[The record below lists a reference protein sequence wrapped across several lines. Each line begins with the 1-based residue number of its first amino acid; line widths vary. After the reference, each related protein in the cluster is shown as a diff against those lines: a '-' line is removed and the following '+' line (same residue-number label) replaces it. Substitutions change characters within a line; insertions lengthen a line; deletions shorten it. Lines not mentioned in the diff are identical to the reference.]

1 MTERLAAIRAYYDAG
16 HTRTLEA
23 RRAALAALRRTIVAH
38 TDELFEALHTDLG
51 KSSRESYMSE
61 VGVALAEIDHLS
73 RHLRRLMRPRRV
85 RGSLTTFPSRCRVVA
100 EPLGVVLIISPW
112 NYPVN
117 LTFAPLAGAIA
128 AGNCVVIKPSQT
140 SAATREVM
148 AKIVAEAFDPLH
160 VAMMCLD
167 HEQTDR
173 LLDEK
178 FDHILFT
185 GSARVGRDVMSK
197 AARHL
202 TPVTLELGG
211 KSPCIVS
218 ADADLR
224 VAARRVAWGKTFNA
238 GQTCIAPDHVWVER
252 KVADKFVEELT
263 RALDTLYGVPAME
276 SAQYP
281 HIITRRALDRLV
293 GYTDGRS
300 GRVVYGG
307 KVDNERLRLAP
318 TVLREVPIDSPVMQD
333 EIFGPVIPVLE
344 YDRVE
349 EVIEYVNKNPKPL
362 ALYYFG
368 RKRDGRSVVARTT
381 SGGAC
386 INDVVMHFAALNAPF
401 GGVGESGM
409 GKYHGEDSFLTFSNR
424 RTVLSAGRRI
434 DLPMRYPP
442 FPPLGVLKKFM

>member
-1 MTERLAAIRAYYDAG
+1 MREVLATIRAYYDAG
-16 HTRTLEA
+16 HTRSLEA
-23 RRAALAALRRTIVAH
+23 RRTALDALRRSIVAH
-38 TDELFEALHTDLG
+38 TDDLFEALHTDLG
-51 KSSRESYMSE
+51 KSDRESYMSE

-73 RHLRRLMRPRRV
+73 RSLRRLMRPRRV
-85 RGSLTTFPSRCRVVA
+85 RGSLTTFPSRCRVVT

-117 LTFAPLAGAIA
+117 LTFAPLAGALA

-140 SAATREVM
+140 SAATRSVM
-148 AKIVAEAFDPLH
+148 ERIVAEAFDTPL
-160 VAMMCLD
+160 VTMMCLD

-185 GSARVGRDVMSK
+185 GSARVGRDVMAK

-211 KSPCIVS
+211 KSPCIVA

-224 VAARRVAWGKTFNA
+224 VAARRVAWGKCFNA

-252 KVADKFVEELT
+252 SVANRFVDEL
-263 RALDTLYGVPAME
+263 RSALDTLYGCKASDSPL
-276 SAQYP
+276 YP
-281 HIITRRALDRLV
+281 HIVSRRALDRLV
-293 GYTDGRS
+293 GYVDGSS

-307 KVDNERLRLAP
+307 EADAGRLMMAP
-318 TVLREVPIDSPVMQD
+318 TVLRDVPLDSPVMQE
-333 EIFGPVIPVLE
+333 EIFGPIIPVLE
-344 YDRVE
+344 YDSID
-349 EVIEYVNKNPKPL
+349 EVVGFVNSHPKPL

-368 RKRDGRSVVARTT
+368 RKRDGKRVIARTS

-409 GKYHGEDSFLTFSNR
+409 GCYHGEDSFLTFSNR
-424 RTVLSAGRRI
+424 RTVLCAGRHL

>member
-1 MTERLAAIRAYYDAG
+1 MKEQLAAIRAYYDAG
-16 HTRTLEA
+16 HTRSLEA
-23 RRAALAALRRTIVAH
+23 RRAALAALRRSIVAH

-85 RGSLTTFPSRCRVVA
+85 RSSLTTFPSRTRVVA

-117 LTFAPLAGAIA
+117 LTFAPLAGALA

-148 AKIVAEAFDPLH
+148 TRIIAEAFDPAY

-167 HEQTDR
+167 HAQTDS

-185 GSARVGRDVMSK
+185 GSARIGREVMAK

-211 KSPCIVS
+211 KSPCIIS

-252 KVADKFVEELT
+252 SVADKFVECLAE
-263 RALDTLYGVPAME
+263 ALDNIYGMPALASE
-276 SAQYP
+276 HYP

-293 GYTDGRS
+293 GYTDGSS

-307 KVDNERLRLAP
+307 EVAGERLALAP
-318 TVLREVPIDSPVMQD
+318 TVLRDVPLDSPVMQD
-333 EIFGPVIPVLE
+333 EIFGPVIPVIE
-344 YDRVE
+344 YDSID
-349 EVIEYVNKNPKPL
+349 EVITYINHNPKPL

-368 RKRDGRSVVARTT
+368 RKSDGRRVIARTS

-386 INDVVMHFAALNAPF
+386 INDVVMHFAALAAPF

-424 RTVLSAGRRI
+424 RAVLTSGRHT
-434 DLPMRYPP
+434 DLPLRYPP
-442 FPPLGVLKKFM
+442 FPPLGLLKKFM

>member
-1 MTERLAAIRAYYDAG
+1 MKERLAPLRAHYAAG
-16 HTRTLEA
+16 HTRSLDA
-23 RRAALAALRRTIVAH
+23 RRKALAALRRSIVAH

-51 KSSRESYMSE
+51 KSDRESYMSE

-85 RGSLTTFPSRCRVVA
+85 RGSLTIFPARCRVVA
-100 EPLGVVLIISPW
+100 EPLGLVLIISPW

-117 LTFAPLAGAIA
+117 LTFAPLAGAVA

-140 SAATREVM
+140 STATRAVM
-148 AKIVAEAFDPLH
+148 ERIVAEAFDPSH

-185 GSARVGRDVMSK
+185 GSARIGRQVMAK

-211 KSPCIVS
+211 KSPCIIA

-238 GQTCIAPDHVWVER
+238 GQTCIAPDHIWVER
-252 KVADKFVEELT
+252 SVADKFVGYLAE
-263 RALDTLYGVPAME
+263 ALDNIYGMPAME

-293 GYTDGRS
+293 GYTDGSS

-307 KVDNERLRLAP
+307 SVDNERLALAP
-318 TVLREVPIDSPVMQD
+318 TVLRDVPLDSPVMQD

-344 YDRVE
+344 YDKIE
-349 EVIEYVNKNPKPL
+349 DVIEYVNNNPKPL

-368 RKRDGRSVVARTT
+368 CKSDGREVIARTS

-424 RTVLSAGRRI
+424 RAVLVSGRHI
-434 DLPMRYPP
+434 DLPLRYPP
-442 FPPLGVLKKFM
+442 FPPLGLLKKFM